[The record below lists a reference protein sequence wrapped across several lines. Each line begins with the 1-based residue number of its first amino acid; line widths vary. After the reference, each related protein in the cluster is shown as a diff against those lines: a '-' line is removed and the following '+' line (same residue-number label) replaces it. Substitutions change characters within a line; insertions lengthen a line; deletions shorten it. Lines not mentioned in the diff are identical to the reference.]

1 MKDIEHWMER
11 IGQETDGLTEG
22 TAALRARLVEEEA
35 QEAID
40 ELLQVDRDDVQVAK
54 ELADTIVVAA
64 GGLYAMGLDA
74 EEVLRIVME
83 ENHNKVENGTF
94 REDGKLIV
102 DPAMKSHLK
111 AHTERRLRG
120 VVSAADE
127 GK

>member
-1 MKDIEHWMER
+1 MKDIKHWMER

-40 ELLQVDRDDVQVAK
+40 ELLQGNRDDVQVAK

-94 REDGKLIV
+94 RADGKLVV
-102 DPAMKSHLK
+102 DPAMKSNLK
-111 AHTERRLRG
+111 AHTERRLRDI
-120 VVSAADE
+120 VNARE
-127 GK
+127 